1 MPSEL
6 RKNRREWRTRPDPF
20 AEVWEKDVEPL
31 LQSDPEGRLSAT
43 TILEWLEERHPGQ
56 YGMSQLRTL
65 QRCVRDYRALHGP
78 DREVCFGETFVALVK
93 GLQEHCG
100 SWEGCPR
107 WCAHGQPVSS
117 HPRVEGQQG

>member
-43 TILEWLEERHPGQ
+43 TILEWLEERHHGQ

-65 QRCVRDYRALHGP
+65 QRRVRDYMALHGP
-78 DREVCFGETFVALVK
+78 DREVCFGDTFVALVK
-93 GLQEHCG
+93 GLQG
-100 SWEGCPR
+100 ALWELGGVPQVVRARTTCQLP
-107 WCAHGQPVSS
+107 PTS
-117 HPRVEGQQG
+117 